1 MRRAIVA
8 SILLFST
15 LASAQ
20 LPGPPPDPVLEKR
33 FRAEVAVASAEAAA
47 AYDEGNA
54 ARDAGRMDEAVAAY
68 RKAVELAPRV
78 DHPHRRLCWALAFT
92 ARFDDAVRAC
102 EDALKL
108 APTSPYDKSALASVL
123 IMRNAANDLGRASDL
138 AREAAEAAPDDIAI
152 NQAWC
157 SIALQIN
164 NPLAL
169 ATCSERLLVL
179 DPNSIAANVYGAVV
193 AMGVGD
199 IDEARRLL
207 LRAKEV
213 GLPPEIFEGMSAELD
228 RLAKDSELLPFSSDE
243 ALAVGSVTL
252 GVWLLVFMF
261 LMMVGGALSRR
272 TLRTVDDAATEGT
285 GSARE
290 KGLRRRY
297 RIVLALA
304 GVFFY
309 ASMPLMAVGIVAF
322 ALGVLLVFDE
332 MGGIPIYL
340 LWLLGATVIATLIAI
355 ARAMFVRAETESLG
369 TPIDLAAHGKL
380 RTLIEEAAAA
390 VGTRPADRAY
400 FAPGTEICVT
410 ERTSL
415 WGALRGKRNER
426 SLVLGVAQFDGMTQ
440 LQLRSILA
448 HEHGHFRN
456 EDTAGGG
463 FALAVRR
470 ALASLDERLADAGLG
485 GFFNPVWW
493 FVLMFNSMYVGISQG
508 ASRLQEVLADRWAVH
523 AYGSAAFIDAY
534 RHVVART
541 VEADDHFDK
550 TIQEVIE
557 NKWPLPNLYDHDPD
571 TKKSDEELAADI
583 ENAMNREP
591 TVHDSHP
598 SPRQRIE
605 WAERLAVARTAQPD
619 DDARV
624 WDMFDDPDAIERA
637 MTEIVRGR
645 IQDKTG
651 VLISD
656 AEVDSDDDVSAS
668 PA

>member
-1 MRRAIVA
+1 MRRAVVA

-15 LASAQ
+15 LAFAQ

-33 FRAEVAVASAEAAA
+33 FRAEVAAASAEAAA
-47 AYDEGNA
+47 AYDDGNA

-68 RKAVELAPRV
+68 RKAIELAPKV

-92 ARFDDAVRAC
+92 ARLEDAVRAC

-108 APTSPYDKSALASVL
+108 APTSPYDKGALASVL
-123 IMRNAANDLGRASDL
+123 MMRNAADDVGRANDL

-157 SIALQIN
+157 NIALQIN

-169 ATCSERLLVL
+169 ATCSERLLAL
-179 DPNSIAANVYGAVV
+179 DPNSIAANVYGSVV

-199 IDEARRLL
+199 IAEARRLL
-207 LRAKEV
+207 IRAKEV

-228 RLAKDSELLPFSSDE
+228 RLAEDSELLPFSSDE
-243 ALAVGSVTL
+243 ALAVGGVTL
-252 GVWLLVFMF
+252 GVWLLVFV
-261 LMMVGGALSRR
+261 LLLAVGGSLSRA
-272 TLRTVDDAATEGT
+272 TLRTVDHAATEGM

-290 KGLRRRY
+290 QGLRRRY

-322 ALGVLLVFDE
+322 ALGVLLVFEE
-332 MGGIPIYL
+332 MGGIPIIV
-340 LWLLGATVIATLIAI
+340 LWLLGATVVATLIAI
-355 ARAMFVRAETESLG
+355 VRAMFARGEAESLG
-369 TPIDLAAHGKL
+369 KPIDLAAHGKL
-380 RTLIEEAAAA
+380 RAVIEEAAAA
-390 VGTRPADRAY
+390 VGTRAADVAY
-400 FAPGTEICVT
+400 LTPGAEICVT

-415 WGALRGKRNER
+415 WGAVRGKRSER
-426 SLVLGVAQFDGMTQ
+426 RLVLGVAQFDGMTQ

-470 ALASLDERLADAGLG
+470 SLASLDERLADAGLG

-493 FVLMFNSMYVGISQG
+493 FVLVFNSMYLGISQG

-523 AYGSAAFIDAY
+523 AYGSAAFVDAY
-534 RHVVART
+534 RHIVART

-583 ENAMNREP
+583 EKAMTREP

-605 WAERLAVARTAQPD
+605 WAERLAVARAAQPD

-624 WDMFDDPDAIERA
+624 WDLFEDPEQIERA
-637 MTEIVRGR
+637 MTGIVRER

-656 AEVDSDDDVSAS
+656 AEVDSDDETAS
-668 PA
+668 STA